1 MDESVGEAVVG
12 GPESAGAGPAR
23 SRSLSDGAGRLALS
37 VVVDGRANAA
47 DAAQVARLIGRLQ
60 LAGVW
65 WRQPPVTGS
74 PASNVAGLLDLLW
87 TSAAPASAGLI
98 VAAGHVS
105 PDLIGRL
112 QGPVEAS
119 EPAVRLAVCDPASLP
134 VEFMRT
140 LADHRHAMRVALAR
154 PSGPDA
160 LPGAATAIF
169 VPIAADRDLGAS
181 VAAAAAVAAGRPVL
195 VEVAVSVGRTSAEAS
210 ARTIGDELF
219 TVVGH
224 PAEQGLFGTLEEC
237 QADAASLAQMGATEL
252 LCHLPRSP
260 DLPDVLAQ
268 LRAIS
273 IGAGLLRPG
282 EPASSPPPPPVGW
295 GGRRTG
301 PN

>member
-1 MDESVGEAVVG
+1 M
-12 GPESAGAGPAR
+12 
-23 SRSLSDGAGRLALS
+23 
-37 VVVDGRANAA
+37 VDGRANAA

-74 PASNVAGLLDLLW
+74 PASNVAGLLDLLR

-98 VAAGHVS
+98 VAALHVS

-112 QGPVEAS
+112 QGPVEGS
-119 EPAVRLAVCDPASLP
+119 EPSVRLAVCDPVSLP
-134 VEFMRT
+134 VELMRT
-140 LADHRHAMRVALAR
+140 LADPRHAVRVALAR

-160 LPGAATAIF
+160 PPGTATAIF
-169 VPIAADRDLGAS
+169 VPIAADRDLGAA
-181 VAAAAAVAAGRPVL
+181 VAAAAAVAAGQPVL

-210 ARTIGDELF
+210 ARTIGEELF

-237 QADAASLAQMGATEL
+237 QADAARLAQIGATEL
-252 LCHLPRSP
+252 VCHLPRSP

-273 IGAGLLRPG
+273 IGASLLRPG

-295 GGRRTG
+295 GGRRTR

>member
-1 MDESVGEAVVG
+1 M
-12 GPESAGAGPAR
+12 
-23 SRSLSDGAGRLALS
+23 
-37 VVVDGRANAA
+37 DGRASAA
-47 DAAQVARLIGRLQ
+47 DAAQVARLVGRLQ

-98 VAAGHVS
+98 AAAWHLS
-105 PDLIGRL
+105 PDLIDRL
-112 QGPVEAS
+112 QGPVDGG
-119 EPAVRLAVCDPASLP
+119 EPAVRLAVCDPVSWPA
-134 VEFMRT
+134 EFMRT
-140 LADHRHAMRVALAR
+140 LADHLHAMRVKLAW

-160 LPGAATAIF
+160 LPGAATAVF

-181 VAAAAAVAAGRPVL
+181 VVAAAAVAAGRPVL

-219 TVVGH
+219 TVIGH
-224 PAEQGLFGTLEEC
+224 PADQGLFGTLEEC
-237 QADAASLAQMGATEL
+237 QAEAAELAQMGATEL
-252 LCHLPRSP
+252 VCHLPRSP

-295 GGRRTG
+295 GGRQVS